1 MAISNIYESGFDED
15 VQIDEST
22 SGCPECGGRVEMN
35 AVETVCEEC
44 GLVIDEHAIDHGGEP
59 VYDDEAERTGAPL
72 TASRHDWGLSTTIGR
87 KTDTNGNA
95 LSTAKRRQLGRLRR
109 EQRRGQFRSKAE
121 RNLGHGLGEVQRVV
135 SVLELSE
142 THRERACRLFR
153 SVQNEDLLRGRSIE
167 AMAAASVYAACRCTG
182 HPLPLADVVDAARVK
197 KGRVMNAYSV
207 LNEELELPAQP
218 MRPRAFLARFSSD
231 LDLPG
236 RVRRR
241 AESFEERAAERG
253 VVGGA
258 SPSGFAA
265 ACLYVAAREADWRLT
280 QSRVADAAGVS
291 TNTVRN
297 HRETLT
303 EHVV

>member
-1 MAISNIYESGFDED
+1 MATRDIYESGFDED

-22 SGCPECGGRVEMN
+22 SSCPECGGRVETN

-59 VYDDEAERTGAPL
+59 VYDDEDERTGAPL
-72 TASRHDWGLSTTIGR
+72 TASRHDRGLSTTIGR
-87 KTDTNGNA
+87 KTDAKGNA

-109 EQRRGQFRSKAE
+109 EQHRGRFRSKAE

-142 THRERACRLFR
+142 THREQACRLFR
-153 SVQNEDLLRGRSIE
+153 SAQNEDLLRGRSIE

-182 HPLPLADVVDAARVK
+182 HPLPQADVVDAARVK
-197 KGRVMNAYSV
+197 KVRVMNAYSV
-207 LNEELELPAQP
+207 LNEELGLPAQP
-218 MRPRAFLARFSSD
+218 MRPRAFLARFSSG

-241 AESFEERAAERG
+241 AESLEERAAERG

-265 ACLYVAAREADWRLT
+265 ACLYVAAGEADCRLT
-280 QSRVADAAGVS
+280 QSQVAEIAGVS

-297 HRETLT
+297 HQETLT
-303 EHVV
+303 EYVV